1 MKLQNNKLFLSVLSV
16 LVLGAGVV
24 SCGSTENNDD
34 DKTEE
39 TEQLSFVGVTST
51 EWDAEVTVGSYKY
64 KFNIDFEDNNA
75 LTFNATCTGKAA
87 SQGGGGFPGGG
98 FPGGGFPGGS
108 TETEPEE
115 PDTTDYSQFSFDFT
129 GSWEKEAG
137 YGYILN
143 FNDDAKTVIHTDY
156 NKNQGRHQFYY
167 LVTTDS
173 GSATTLFQAKDS
185 EFRKELASDYKTW
198 DERDSTYIFT
208 GKVTG
213 NNNSVAN
220 GYIYCHKDNTA
231 VFNTASGSDRAVTL
245 GLKWKL
251 ENDTFTLIDD
261 KNVQYVASN
270 SINAAHPGYRLSY
283 SSSAFFCSTNSSVSW
298 SDMSNEDFDGKTLYQ
313 FTGSYTT
320 EGPDGGTKEVEL
332 NLTNNDNKMFL
343 YTGGVLSKQGTYK
356 FENDIFTL
364 SFDGEEAVTVNKGS
378 DGKYVYSFQIK
389 VSSFF
394 GEQTI
399 DVSLTYVPEA

>member
-16 LVLGAGVV
+16 LILGTGVV
-24 SCGSTENNDD
+24 SCGSDKEDNNI
-34 DKTEE
+34 EE
-39 TEQLSFVGVTST
+39 KEQLSFVGVTST
-51 EWDAEVTVGSYKY
+51 EWDAEVTVGDYKY
-64 KFNIDFEDNNA
+64 KFNIDFEDNNT
-75 LTFNATCTGKAA
+75 LTFNATCTGKGA
-87 SQGGGGFPGGG
+87 SQGGGGFPGPG
-98 FPGGGFPGGS
+98 FPTGPGES
-108 TETEPEE
+108 TENETEE
-115 PDTTDYSQFSFDFT
+115 PDMTDYSKFSFDFT
-129 GSWEKEAG
+129 GSWEKETG

-185 EFRKELASDYKTW
+185 EFRNELASDYKTW

-208 GKVTG
+208 GKVKG

-220 GYIYCHKDNTA
+220 GYIYCHKDNSA
-231 VFNTASGSDRAVTL
+231 VFNTASGANRAVTL

-251 ENDTFTLIDD
+251 ENNIFTLTDN
-261 KNVQYVASN
+261 KNVQYIASN
-270 SINAAHPGYRLSY
+270 SMNSEHPGYRLTY
-283 SSSAFFCSTNSSVSW
+283 SGSTFFCSTNSNVNW
-298 SDMSNEDFDGKTLYQ
+298 NDMSNEDFDGKTLYQ
-313 FTGSYTT
+313 FIGSYTT
-320 EGPDGGTKEVEL
+320 QGPDGGTKEVEL

-356 FENDIFTL
+356 FENNTFTL
-364 SFDGEEAVTVNKGS
+364 LFDGEEAVTINKGD

>member
-1 MKLQNNKLFLSVLSV
+1 MKLQNNKLFLSVSV
-16 LVLGAGVV
+16 LILGTGVV
-24 SCGSTENNDD
+24 SCGSTKEDNNI
-34 DKTEE
+34 EE
-39 TEQLSFVGVTST
+39 KEQLSFVGVTST
-51 EWDAEVTVGSYKY
+51 EWDAEVTVGDYKY
-64 KFNIDFEDNNA
+64 KFSIDFEDNNT
-75 LTFNATCTGKAA
+75 LTFNATCTGKGA
-87 SQGGGGFPGGG
+87 SQSGGGFPGPG
-98 FPGGGFPGGS
+98 FPIGPGES
-108 TETEPEE
+108 TENETEE
-115 PDTTDYSQFSFDFT
+115 PDLTDYSKFSFDFT
-129 GSWEKEAG
+129 GSWEKETG

-185 EFRKELASDYKTW
+185 EFRNELASDYKTW

-220 GYIYCHKDNTA
+220 GYIYCHKDNSA
-231 VFNTASGSDRAVTL
+231 VFNTASGSNRAVTL

-251 ENDTFTLIDD
+251 ENNVFTLTDD
-261 KNVQYVASN
+261 KNAQYIASN
-270 SINAAHPGYRLSY
+270 SINSEHPGYRLSY
-283 SSSAFFCSTNSSVSW
+283 SGSTFFCSTNSNVNW
-298 SDMSNEDFDGKTLYQ
+298 NDMSNEDFDGKTLYQ
-313 FTGSYTT
+313 FIGSYTT

-343 YTGGVLSKQGTYK
+343 YTSGVLSKQGTYK
-356 FENDIFTL
+356 FENDTFTL
-364 SFDGEEAVTVNKGS
+364 LFDGEEAVTINKGD

>member
-16 LVLGAGVV
+16 LILGTGVV
-24 SCGSTENNDD
+24 SCGSDKEDNNI
-34 DKTEE
+34 EE
-39 TEQLSFVGVTST
+39 KEQLSFVGVTST
-51 EWDAEVTVGSYKY
+51 EWDAEVTVGDYKY
-64 KFNIDFEDNNA
+64 KFNIDFEDNNT
-75 LTFNATCTGKAA
+75 LTFNATCTGKGA
-87 SQGGGGFPGGG
+87 SQGGGGFPGPG
-98 FPGGGFPGGS
+98 FPTGPGES
-108 TETEPEE
+108 TENETEE
-115 PDTTDYSQFSFDFT
+115 PDMTDYSKFSFDFT
-129 GSWEKEAG
+129 GSWEKETG

-185 EFRKELASDYKTW
+185 EFRNELASDYKTW

-213 NNNSVAN
+213 NNNSIAN
-220 GYIYCHKDNTA
+220 GYIYCHKDNSA

-251 ENDTFTLIDD
+251 ENNIFTLTDD
-261 KNVQYVASN
+261 KNAQCIASN
-270 SINAAHPGYRLSY
+270 SINSEHPGYRLSY
-283 SSSAFFCSTNSSVSW
+283 SGSTFFCSTNSNVNW
-298 SDMSNEDFDGKTLYQ
+298 NDMSNEDFDGKTLYQ
-313 FTGSYTT
+313 FIGSYTT

-343 YTGGVLSKQGTYK
+343 YTSGVLSKQGTYK
-356 FENDIFTL
+356 FENNTFTL
-364 SFDGEEAVTVNKGS
+364 LFDGEEAVTINKGD

>member
-16 LVLGAGVV
+16 LILGTGVV
-24 SCGSTENNDD
+24 SCGSDKEDNNI
-34 DKTEE
+34 EE
-39 TEQLSFVGVTST
+39 KEQLSFVGVTST
-51 EWDAEVTVGSYKY
+51 EWDAEVTVGDYKY
-64 KFNIDFEDNNA
+64 KFNIDFEDNNT
-75 LTFNATCTGKAA
+75 LTFNATCTGKGA
-87 SQGGGGFPGGG
+87 SQGGGGFTGPG
-98 FPGGGFPGGS
+98 FPTGPGES
-108 TETEPEE
+108 TENETEE
-115 PDTTDYSQFSFDFT
+115 PDMTDYSKFSFDFT
-129 GSWEKEAG
+129 GSWEKETG

-185 EFRKELASDYKTW
+185 EFRNELASDYKTW

-208 GKVTG
+208 GKVKG

-220 GYIYCHKDNTA
+220 GYIYCHKDNSA
-231 VFNTASGSDRAVTL
+231 VFNTASGANRAVTL

-251 ENDTFTLIDD
+251 ENNIFTLTDN
-261 KNVQYVASN
+261 KNVQYIASN
-270 SINAAHPGYRLSY
+270 SMNSEHPGYRLTY
-283 SSSAFFCSTNSSVSW
+283 SGSTFFCSTNSNVNW
-298 SDMSNEDFDGKTLYQ
+298 NDMSNEDFDGKTLYQ
-313 FTGSYTT
+313 FIGSYTT
-320 EGPDGGTKEVEL
+320 QGPDGGTKEVEL

-356 FENDIFTL
+356 FENNTFTL
-364 SFDGEEAVTVNKGS
+364 LFDGEEAVTINKGD

>member
-16 LVLGAGVV
+16 LILGTGVV
-24 SCGSTENNDD
+24 SCGSDKDDNN
-34 DKTEE
+34 TEE
-39 TEQLSFVGVTST
+39 KEQLSFVGVTST
-51 EWDAEVTVGSYKY
+51 EWDAEVTVGDYKY
-64 KFNIDFEDNNA
+64 KFNIDFEDNNT
-75 LTFNATCTGKAA
+75 LTFNAICTGKGA
-87 SQGGGGFPGGG
+87 SQGGGGMPGPG
-98 FPGGGFPGGS
+98 FPAGPGES

-129 GSWEKEAG
+129 GSWEKEVG

-143 FNDDAKTVIHTDY
+143 FNDDAKTIIHTDY

-185 EFRKELASDYKTW
+185 EFRKELVSDYKTW
-198 DERDSTYIFT
+198 DERDSTYVFT

-220 GYIYCHKDNTA
+220 GYIYCHKDNSA

-251 ENDTFTLIDD
+251 ENNTFTLTDD
-261 KNVQYVASN
+261 KNIQYVASN
-270 SINAAHPGYRLSY
+270 SINSEHPGYRLTY
-283 SSSAFFCSTNSSVSW
+283 SGSSFFCSTKSSVNW
-298 SDMSNEDFDGKTLYQ
+298 DDMTNEDFDGKTLYQ

-320 EGPDGGTKEVEL
+320 NGPDGGTKDVEL
-332 NLTNNDNKMFL
+332 NLTNNNNKMFL

-356 FENDIFTL
+356 FENSAFTL
-364 SFDGEEAVTVNKGS
+364 SFDGEEAVTVNQGN